1 MVLSTID
8 EADIELEDKPDYS
21 KPAPVV
27 AKPPSIQYVKAP
39 SILEWTEEEEKAIR
53 RKIDW
58 HTVPLATTLYLLC
71 FLDRSNIG
79 NARIQGM
86 NDDINLEGYRFN
98 WVLSVFYIVYLF
110 VEVPSNILLKRIGPR
125 FYLPFL
131 VVGFGLT
138 SLCTAFVKSYEG
150 LLAARA
156 FLGLFEGGAFPGF
169 SFFLSNFYRREELLF
184 RIGILISS
192 ASLAGAFGG
201 LLATGLSRIPP
212 WGFDGTPIHGWR
224 NIFFFEGFVTV
235 LVGAFAPLWM
245 PMNPATASFLSERER
260 AIAVERLQRE
270 QKGAEDEGVTLEHVK
285 QAVKSIHTYT
295 CAFGFFLINITVQGV
310 SVFMPTI
317 LKDLGWTATKAQLMT
332 VPPYIVAAAVAV
344 TVAYI
349 SDKTRQRGLYLA
361 IFSLVAAVGFAIL
374 RFETAANVRYMA
386 VFFVTAGAFPGG
398 PGFISWAMNNSA
410 GPSVRAVTG
419 AYVVTIGTIG
429 GIVATWTYT
438 FKDAPRYLTGHTI
451 NLVGQILA
459 VLLAIFGIV
468 YCIHENKARAFG
480 RRNHRLGITVKLTS
494 CDHVAISA
502 SLDQSVQGIPRSRR
516 TTGSEPRCGLRF
528 ASTLHPLSSVPGS
541 LTAAANMR
549 LLNTRTKQ
557 LREFTQPRIPY
568 AILSHTWGPEEVS
581 FQDLLSGRGRSLL
594 GYAKIEGACKLALA
608 DGFDFIWIDTCCI
621 DKTSSSELTEA
632 INSMWNWYRDSRV
645 CYAYLE
651 DVPTNERLYYPLYP
665 QGLTKSRWF
674 TRGWTLQELIA
685 PHQVIF
691 LAQDWSDIGTRESLR
706 DILGSITGIDRTF
719 FLDGILGKYSIA
731 QKMSWAARRVTTRI
745 EDQAYCLLGLFGV
758 NMPLLYG
765 EGEMAFLRLQE
776 EIMRRTD
783 DQTIFA
789 WTRPDT
795 AFNTGFLAPSPAC
808 FGSSGRIK
816 RSVLSEPVPPYTF
829 TNQGIQISIQ
839 IMHEGKFQL
848 PFAPHYEGDIK
859 SAGGVQFTF
868 SPVGTIAILNCVNEK
883 GHRVG
888 IFMDSAKESRAYYRC
903 NHSFGLVSVPTQTV
917 TEAKLESILIG
928 ANKLDDERSLWQ
940 RAHSSH
946 HVVVKPLPLP
956 NYGFDT
962 VSVFPPDSWVTEDSG
977 GYSTIAGYNVD
988 TRQSDYAH
996 IHFQNAVKKG
1006 FCLRLQADSVT
1017 IHALLDTNVDG
1028 DQRKPAS
1035 GSYNFDH
1042 GTDDMN
1048 GSQDYEDGK
1057 KLTVV
1062 AKMTS
1067 SKYGRVIDVSILDAV
1082 TE

>member
-1 MVLSTID
+1 
-8 EADIELEDKPDYS
+8 
-21 KPAPVV
+21 
-27 AKPPSIQYVKAP
+27 
-39 SILEWTEEEEKAIR
+39 
-53 RKIDW
+53 
-58 HTVPLATTLYLLC
+58 
-71 FLDRSNIG
+71 
-79 NARIQGM
+79 
-86 NDDINLEGYRFN
+86 
-98 WVLSVFYIVYLF
+98 
-110 VEVPSNILLKRIGPR
+110 
-125 FYLPFL
+125 
-131 VVGFGLT
+131 
-138 SLCTAFVKSYEG
+138 
-150 LLAARA
+150 
-156 FLGLFEGGAFPGF
+156 
-169 SFFLSNFYRREELLF
+169 
-184 RIGILISS
+184 
-192 ASLAGAFGG
+192 
-201 LLATGLSRIPP
+201 
-212 WGFDGTPIHGWR
+212 
-224 NIFFFEGFVTV
+224 
-235 LVGAFAPLWM
+235 
-245 PMNPATASFLSERER
+245 
-260 AIAVERLQRE
+260 
-270 QKGAEDEGVTLEHVK
+270 
-285 QAVKSIHTYT
+285 
-295 CAFGFFLINITVQGV
+295 
-310 SVFMPTI
+310 
-317 LKDLGWTATKAQLMT
+317 
-332 VPPYIVAAAVAV
+332 
-344 TVAYI
+344 
-349 SDKTRQRGLYLA
+349 
-361 IFSLVAAVGFAIL
+361 
-374 RFETAANVRYMA
+374 
-386 VFFVTAGAFPGG
+386 
-398 PGFISWAMNNSA
+398 
-410 GPSVRAVTG
+410 
-419 AYVVTIGTIG
+419 
-429 GIVATWTYT
+429 
-438 FKDAPRYLTGHTI
+438 
-451 NLVGQILA
+451 
-459 VLLAIFGIV
+459 
-468 YCIHENKARAFG
+468 
-480 RRNHRLGITVKLTS
+480 
-494 CDHVAISA
+494 
-502 SLDQSVQGIPRSRR
+502 
-516 TTGSEPRCGLRF
+516 
-528 ASTLHPLSSVPGS
+528 
-541 LTAAANMR
+541 MR
-549 LLNTRTKQ
+549 LLNTRTQQ

-608 DGFDFIWIDTCCI
+608 DGFDFIWIDTCYI

-816 RSVLSEPVPPYTF
+816 RSVLSEPVPPYAF

-839 IMHEGKFQL
+839 IMNEGKFQL

-917 TEAKLESILIG
+917 TEARLESILIG

-962 VSVFPPDSWVTEDSG
+962 ISVFPPDSWVTEDSG